1 MDCREYRR
9 IVSRE
14 LDGPVDETERASL
27 ERHMESCPACRRFR
41 EVALA
46 ASSMHRR
53 IVEVAPPADLASSIV
68 ARAAR
73 RRERAWLRGW
83 LRFAIP
89 AAAAAAVIGVWLGGA
104 LTQHLAP
111 STGSS
116 RTDVLELEYLDEY
129 PPGSMGDLL
138 AVSDGGGNNE
148 RE

>member
-14 LDGPVDETERASL
+14 LDGSVEETEGASL

-41 EVALA
+41 EAAFAA
-46 ASSMHRR
+46 ASLHRR
-53 IVEVAPPADLASSIV
+53 IIEVAPPADLASSIV

-73 RRERAWLRGW
+73 RREGAWLGGW

-89 AAAAAAVIGVWLGGA
+89 AAAAAAVIGIWLGGV
-104 LTQHLAP
+104 LTQHFA
-111 STGSS
+111 SGTGSS

-138 AVSDGGGNNE
+138 AVSDAGGSNE